1 VSSPILTVIAGAN
14 GCGKSTLTK
23 WARAFFQQAPTLDP
37 DAVAVELQAQSSGEL
52 SPIEAGKQVLMT
64 AETYLRKGVSFSV
77 ETTLSGSTYLRML
90 VEARRL
96 GYRTCLFYI
105 GTDDLVIN
113 ISRVKARVLKGG
125 HDVPI
130 EDQTRRY
137 GRSFRNLPRA
147 LALSDEGV
155 LLDNSSDAGH
165 RVVALKLEGRQMLLF
180 EPLPE
185 WAAFLRG

>member
-23 WARAFFQQAPTLDP
+23 WARAFFQETAILDP
-37 DAVAVELQAQSSGEL
+37 DAVAVDLQAQTSVDV
-52 SPIEAGKQVLMT
+52 SPIEAGKRVLAS
-64 AETYLRKGVSFSV
+64 AENYLQKGVSFSV
-77 ETTLSGSTYLRML
+77 ETTLSGSTYLKML
-90 VEARRL
+90 VEAKRL
-96 GYRTCLFYI
+96 GFRTCLFYI
-105 GTDDLVIN
+105 GTESLEIN

-125 HDVPI
+125 HDVPL

-147 LALSDEGV
+147 LGLADEGV
-155 LLDNSSDAGH
+155 LLDNSSELGH
-165 RVVALKLEGRQMLLF
+165 RVVALKLEGRRMLLF

-185 WAAFLRG
+185 WAEFLRN